1 MKKIGYVLT
10 NFPVLSETFVS
21 TEIRAMEACG
31 HEIVPISFNH
41 YGGQYQ
47 ANDNDLKEKTIYLS
61 DYSNKLALKALGIIR
76 PSAFRALKFALNQTG
91 IPIKSLIGN
100 ALKLA
105 YIAKQHNCTHFH
117 AHFSQSAAATAI
129 VAARLSGLTVSFVG
143 HGHDIYASPQDL
155 KLKLKSVDFAVA
167 VCLDMAWHFRNI
179 EPKANTSLVYCG
191 VDTNRFNADA
201 FKQHEQIKL
210 PQQPSKEKLL
220 FIGRLCETKGLFTL
234 LDALNKIEPSK
245 RPCIDFVGAGV
256 LRNKLEQY
264 AEDLGLEGHV
274 NFLGPKQSSWLI
286 ENAHNYAALTVPF
299 EMASNGDRD
308 SGPVV
313 VKEAMALKLPI
324 ITTYFMGC
332 KEMLTQECS
341 LRVPPK
347 DPSSLAR
354 IIKRFL
360 EMPQTQINRMVENA
374 YERVNTHYSAN
385 LQALCLSTLVEQTST
400 TGQKQLLN

>member
-1 MKKIGYVLT
+1 MKKIGYVLA

-21 TEIRAMEACG
+21 TEIRAMEQCG
-31 HEIVPISFNH
+31 HEILPIAFDH

-47 ANDNDLKEKTIYLS
+47 ACDNDLKAKTLYLS
-61 DYSNKLALKALGIIR
+61 DHDNKIALKAISLLR
-76 PSAFRALKFALNQTG
+76 PSMFKGLKFALNQTG
-91 IPIKSLIGN
+91 IPFKSLLGN

-105 YIAKQHNCTHFH
+105 YIAKKHHCTHFH
-117 AHFSQSAAATAI
+117 AHFSQGAAATAI
-129 VAARLSGLTVSFVG
+129 VAARLCGLTVSFVG

-155 KLKLKSVDFAVA
+155 PLKLKSVDFAVA

-179 EPKANTSLVYCG
+179 APKANTSLIYCG
-191 VDTNRFNADA
+191 VDTNRFKSALLE
-201 FKQHEQIKL
+201 HEDQIRVN
-210 PQQPSKEKLL
+210 PAPINQQKLL

-234 LDALNKIEPSK
+234 LEALTKIEPSK
-245 RPCIDFVGAGV
+245 RPSLDLVGAGV
-256 LRNKLEQY
+256 LKDRLIDYCKVHALEPF
-264 AEDLGLEGHV
+264 V
-274 NFLGPKQSSWLI
+274 NFLGAKQSTWLI

-313 VKEAMALKLPI
+313 VKEAMALRLPI

-347 DPSSLAR
+347 DPTSLAKM
-354 IIKRFL
+354 IKRFYN
-360 EMPQTQINRMVENA
+360 MPPSQIKQMVDNA
-374 YERVNTHYSAN
+374 YERVTTHYSAN
-385 LQALCLSTLVEQTST
+385 LQAICLSTMVEQTA
-400 TGQKQLLN
+400 QV